1 MDSLEE
7 RDNFLQR
14 YHHPR
19 LIQEQAE
26 NMNRPI
32 IINKIESIIIKLLAN
47 KSPGFEGFWANSSK
61 HLKKSILVL
70 SKDSKLLKES

>member
-1 MDSLEE
+1 MDNLEE

-32 IINKIESIIIKLLAN
+32 IINKIESIIIKLAAN
-47 KSPGFEGFWANSSK
+47 KSPGFEGFTGEFFK
-61 HLKKSILVL
+61 TLKEKLILVL
-70 SKDSKLLKES
+70 SKRFQTT